1 MYAVLIRKIDD
12 ATTQA
17 ALVEQLVRALSTG
30 GSAAQALPR
39 LRLLS
44 TLHNALPA
52 DSALR
57 ADVLLAFVQFAAD
70 AKRPDIVPAHLRRLA
85 ALDAP
90 APVGFT
96 AAQTRRFYALL
107 RRVLV
112 PASAADVTGAT
123 AAAVAATASAP
134 GNAPTLSA
142 PIAAYHCQV
151 GRNGL

>member
-12 ATTQA
+12 AAKQA
-17 ALVEQLVRALSTG
+17 ALVEQLVRALSAG

-112 PASAADVTGAT
+112 PASAADVSGAS
-123 AAAVAATASAP
+123 AAPASAP
-134 GNAPTLSA
+134 NAPTLSA

-151 GRNGL
+151 G